1 MHEITW
7 SGIHGPVIGNVTGKT
22 EGGYLIADVGN
33 GKVVP
38 VHPKSVIREEH
49 GE

>member
-7 SGIHGPVIGNVTGKT
+7 SGIHGPVTGNVTGKT